1 MLFIWNFAIKKFRV
15 RARNTG
21 VSGMY
26 FAVGISRRKPRGFGR
41 PGRGSYEVQGKETKK
56 GTKQSYEKVPK
67 GYAVAPKKYDSCE
80 ALEHLVS
87 SISQKKAEQEH
98 IKFVYV

>member
-1 MLFIWNFAIKKFRV
+1 MELCHP
-15 RARNTG
+15 T
-21 VSGMY
+21 
-26 FAVGISRRKPRGFGR
+26 ISRACKKHRSPWDVFWCGNFPAGRGFGQ
-41 PGRGSYEVQGKETKK
+41 GRVQEVQGKETKK

-67 GYAVAPKKYDSCE
+67 AYAVAPKKYDSCE

-98 IKFVYV
+98 IQFVYV